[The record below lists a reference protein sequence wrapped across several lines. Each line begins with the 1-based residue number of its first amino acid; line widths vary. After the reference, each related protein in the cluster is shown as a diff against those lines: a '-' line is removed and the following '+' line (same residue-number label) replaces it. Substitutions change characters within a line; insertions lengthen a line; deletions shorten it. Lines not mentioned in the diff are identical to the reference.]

1 MLIYLSRSLY
11 NLLLQVVSFE
21 IFFMI
26 YPVRKPRH
34 LWRGCKRKSSF
45 IIEGGVK
52 APSFLTG
59 FTSSPRNTLNPTA
72 EAFA

>member
-1 MLIYLSRSLY
+1 MSIYLSRSLY
-11 NLLLQVVSFE
+11 NLLLQMVSFE

-45 IIEGGVK
+45 IIEGGLK
-52 APSFLTG
+52 
-59 FTSSPRNTLNPTA
+59 PRP
-72 EAFA
+72 F